1 VENGSCTDHFHA
13 INKEMASRISMATLG
28 KSKALQLQA
37 LLSTVYRPFM
47 ALRPQKAVED
57 P

>member
-1 VENGSCTDHFHA
+1 MENGSCTDHFHA